1 MPLDD
6 GTLKL
11 ATGTTDVTE
20 MRIHELALQRWLNQV
35 FFVREGYPVPVVYSS
50 PMEAYSHFKDLW
62 AMDKNPFA
70 YLYAVKDD
78 LGRPS
83 YEPHPTPPKY
93 PLLSVHR
100 KNWSYRPTQNFSIHQ
115 RRKINWPTVSSD
127 VDKND
132 LANVTQGMMPMAMNL
147 RYQLDHYCLR
157 PDTQA
162 MFVRKLFREFA
173 RTGGQLQ
180 AWIPVLYPGWGV
192 QNVRVSLEGEI
203 DNMTPEE
210 PEEGKT
216 VEFRTSCTLIV
227 EGYSVDVDFRQVP
240 AAWTI
245 LIGSGTPAPS
255 MLQAAYS
262 EYSEDL
268 RVEGRNETLE
278 ERRGLPAE

>member
-1 MPLDD
+1 MPVDD

-11 ATGTTDVTE
+11 ATGTIDVTE
-20 MRIHELALQRWLNQV
+20 MRIHELALQNWFNQI
-35 FFVREGYPVPVVYSS
+35 FLVREGYPVPVVFSS
-50 PMEAYSHFKDLW
+50 PMDAYAHFKNLW

-78 LGRPS
+78 LGNPA

-100 KNWSYRPTQNFSIHQ
+100 KNWAYRPSHNFSIHPW
-115 RRKINWPTVSSD
+115 RRINWPTVSAD

-132 LANVTQGMMPMAMNL
+132 LANVTVGMMPMAMNL
-147 RYQLDHYCLR
+147 RYQLDHFCLR

-162 MFVRKLFREFA
+162 LFVRRLFREFA

-180 AWIPVLYPGWGV
+180 AWIPVVYPGWGT
-192 QNVRVSLEGEI
+192 QNVRVSMEGDIE
-203 DNMTPEE
+203 NMTPEE
-210 PEEGKT
+210 PEDNKQ

-240 AAWTI
+240 AVWSI
-245 LIGSGTPAPS
+245 LFGGGTPAPDV
-255 MLQAAYS
+255 LQKAYS
-262 EYSEDL
+262 THEEDL
-268 RVEGRNETLE
+268 RVDGRNETLE
-278 ERRGLPAE
+278 ARGGLPA